1 MTNFKMLIINA
12 KENNRVCKP
21 LKPLRIYF
29 RPQDE
34 ISALIFFLA
43 HLRPSTIQCASL
55 DEITHPGIMNEETV
69 RDKIKRSDCWKLI
82 QEEFTNDF
90 FGFLDS
96 EANNEKCAFL
106 ENMLDAL
113 IKFYRKDNPQG
124 EDGEA
129 ILRPY
134 KVWKKIRK
142 LQGLVSIN
150 DIVTG
155 EPLPFF
161 IPRYQ
166 RGYRWTETQVKQ
178 FCEDIYQTPKGKW
191 NCIQPLVVKVSN
203 GRIEVIDG
211 QQRLTTIYLILKVLE
226 KGPGFTLEYETREK
240 SQEFLKEIGDE
251 SENESKDNIDFSR
264 MFAAYKAIKEFCE
277 KTDTDKKQFG
287 DNLLERTKFIWYEPE
302 GNEDSE
308 RLFSRLNTGK
318 IPLTDAELI
327 KATLLNKNN
336 FQGEKSSES
345 NEYVQRRQFEIAS
358 EWDDMENSLHDEAF
372 WCFLFDPVDKDRF
385 KGVRLDVIFELWARK
400 DDEYKKK
407 YEEIYG
413 EHAVWKAVDDKLNP
427 KKDDGKT
434 NESRGEGQ
442 DSEKSKTP
450 DERATAFWAEIRK
463 LYGTLQTWYRDPEI
477 YHYLGYLLCKEED
490 TIKMLVKYIGKWE
503 GGCTKKGASGIT
515 NTPIAIGKWEGRC
528 TKKEFVDKVLKK
540 EVKKDTEG
548 LADYINDSPNS
559 EGRFDYGEERVRPV
573 LLLHNVLTYLKRLQV
588 AGEQYDTLSPIRF
601 PFNLYKREDWDVEHI
616 ASRTP
621 NDLTDRTNQINW
633 LLAVYDFI
641 QDNKLRQNIEE
652 YVKKDSSDDN
662 DFANLK
668 NEILGKNKWLESQGE
683 NSDKDALANLV
694 LLDRRT
700 NRQYKNSIFPL
711 KRQWILAKERGEK
724 ITALKLNK
732 GKIDKETISFPDNAY
747 ILPCTKDVFTK
758 SYNEHM
764 DHGLEWTREDGKRYL
779 KRMKEIFDHFG
790 LLNEEQN

>member
-1 MTNFKMLIINA
+1 
-12 KENNRVCKP
+12 
-21 LKPLRIYF
+21 
-29 RPQDE
+29 
-34 ISALIFFLA
+34 
-43 HLRPSTIQCASL
+43 
-55 DEITHPGIMNEETV
+55 MNEEVTK
-69 RDKIKRSDCWKLI
+69 KIEKI
-82 QEEFTNDF
+82 QE
-90 FGFLDS
+90 
-96 EANNEKCAFL
+96 K
-106 ENMLDAL
+106 
-113 IKFYRKDNPQG
+113 
-124 EDGEA
+124 
-129 ILRPY
+129 
-134 KVWKKIRK
+134 
-142 LQGLVSIN
+142 GLVPIN

-166 RGYRWTETQVKQ
+166 RGYRWTKTQVEQ
-178 FCEDIYQTPKGKW
+178 FCEDIYQTPEGKW

-226 KGPGFTLEYETREK
+226 KGPGFSLKYETREE
-240 SQEFLKEIGDE
+240 SQKFLEEIGDE
-251 SENESKDNIDFSR
+251 SEDESKDNIDFSR
-264 MFAAYKAIKEFCE
+264 MFAAYKTITDFC
-277 KTDTDKKQFG
+277 KNNDKGRFET
-287 DNLLERTKFIWYEPE
+287 NLLERTKFIWYEPE

-336 FQGEKSSES
+336 FQGEKSSE
-345 NEYVQRRQFEIAS
+345 YVQRRQVEIAS

-477 YHYLGYLLCKEED
+477 YHYLGYLLCREVRSEKAID
-490 TIKMLVKYIGKWE
+490 MLVGYVKDWE
-503 GGCTKKGASGIT
+503 K
-515 NTPIAIGKWEGRC
+515 RC
-528 TKKEFVDKVLKK
+528 TKDLFVNDVLRPQVKTHLTRNPDMKEMKENDLKEFSYAEYDDAK
-540 EVKKDTEG
+540 
-548 LADYINDSPNS
+548 
-559 EGRFDYGEERVRPV
+559 RV
-573 LLLHNVLTYLKRLQV
+573 LLLHNVLTYLQRLKNTQ
-588 AGEQYDTLSPIRF
+588 EKYNTLSPVRF
-601 PFNLYKREDWDVEHI
+601 PFNLYKREKWDVEHI

-764 DHGLEWTREDGKRYL
+764 DHGLDWTDEDGTKYL
-779 KRMKEIFDHFG
+779 KEMANVFNSVLFKKDG
-790 LLNEEQN
+790 EQN

>member
-1 MTNFKMLIINA
+1 
-12 KENNRVCKP
+12 
-21 LKPLRIYF
+21 
-29 RPQDE
+29 
-34 ISALIFFLA
+34 
-43 HLRPSTIQCASL
+43 
-55 DEITHPGIMNEETV
+55 MNEEVT
-69 RDKIKRSDCWKLI
+69 KKLV
-82 QEEFTNDF
+82 
-90 FGFLDS
+90 
-96 EANNEKCAFL
+96 
-106 ENMLDAL
+106 
-113 IKFYRKDNPQG
+113 P
-124 EDGEA
+124 
-129 ILRPY
+129 
-134 KVWKKIRK
+134 
-142 LQGLVSIN
+142 IN

-166 RGYRWTETQVKQ
+166 RGYRWTKTQVEQ
-178 FCEDIYQTPKGKW
+178 FCEDIYQTPEGKW

-226 KGPGFTLEYETREK
+226 KGPGFSLKYETREK
-240 SQEFLKEIGDE
+240 SQEFLEEIGDE

-264 MFAAYKAIKEFCE
+264 MFAAYKTIKKFCE

-287 DNLLERTKFIWYEPE
+287 DNLLERTKFIWHEPE

-308 RLFSRLNTGK
+308 RFFSRLNTGK

-327 KATLLNKNN
+327 KATLLNRSN

-400 DDEYKKK
+400 AMADKYDEHQK
-407 YEEIYG
+407 IYG
-413 EHAVWKAVDDKLNP
+413 EHAVRKAVDDKLNP

-434 NESRGEGQ
+434 NGNGGEGQ

-477 YHYLGYLLCKEED
+477 YHYLGYLLCREVRSEKAID
-490 TIKMLVKYIGKWE
+490 MLVGYVKKWE
-503 GGCTKKGASGIT
+503 KECTKDLFVNNVLRPQVKT
-515 NTPIAIGKWEGRC
+515 HLTRNPDMKEM
-528 TKKEFVDKVLKK
+528 KENDLKEFSYAEYDDAKR
-540 EVKKDTEG
+540 
-548 LADYINDSPNS
+548 I
-559 EGRFDYGEERVRPV
+559 
-573 LLLHNVLTYLKRLQV
+573 LLLHNVLTYLQRLKNTQ
-588 AGEQYDTLSPIRF
+588 EKYNTLSPVRF
-601 PFNLYKREDWDVEHI
+601 PFNLYKREKWDVEHI

-621 NDLTDRTNQINW
+621 NDLIDRTNQINW
-633 LLAVYDFI
+633 LLAVYDSI
-641 QDNKLRQNIEE
+641 QDNELRQNIEE

-662 DFANLK
+662 DFKKLK
-668 NEILGKNKWLESQGE
+668 KEILEQNKWLESQGE
-683 NSDKDALANLV
+683 NSYKDTLANLV
-694 LLDRRT
+694 LLDQRT

-764 DHGLEWTREDGKRYL
+764 DHGLDWTDEDGTKYL
-779 KRMKEIFDHFG
+779 EEMANVFNSVLFKKDG
-790 LLNEEQN
+790 EQN

>member
-1 MTNFKMLIINA
+1 
-12 KENNRVCKP
+12 
-21 LKPLRIYF
+21 
-29 RPQDE
+29 
-34 ISALIFFLA
+34 
-43 HLRPSTIQCASL
+43 
-55 DEITHPGIMNEETV
+55 MNEEVTK
-69 RDKIKRSDCWKLI
+69 KIEKI
-82 QEEFTNDF
+82 QE
-90 FGFLDS
+90 
-96 EANNEKCAFL
+96 K
-106 ENMLDAL
+106 
-113 IKFYRKDNPQG
+113 
-124 EDGEA
+124 
-129 ILRPY
+129 
-134 KVWKKIRK
+134 
-142 LQGLVSIN
+142 GLVPIN

-166 RGYRWTETQVKQ
+166 RGYRWTKTQVEQ
-178 FCEDIYQTPKGKW
+178 FCEDIYQTPEGKW

-226 KGPGFTLEYETREK
+226 KGPGFSLKYETREK
-240 SQEFLKEIGDE
+240 SQKFLEEIGDE

-327 KATLLNKNN
+327 KATLLNRSN

-400 DDEYKKK
+400 AKADKYDEHQK
-407 YEEIYG
+407 IYG
-413 EHAVWKAVDDKLNP
+413 EHAVWKAVDDELNP
-427 KKDDGKT
+427 KKDDGNT
-434 NESRGEGQ
+434 NGNVGEAQ

-477 YHYLGYLLCKEED
+477 YHYLGYLLCREVRSRKAID
-490 TIKMLVKYIGKWE
+490 MLVGYVKDWE
-503 GGCTKKGASGIT
+503 K
-515 NTPIAIGKWEGRC
+515 RC
-528 TKKEFVDKVLKK
+528 TKDLFVNDVLRPQVKTHLTRNPDMKEMKENDLKEFSYAEYDDAK
-540 EVKKDTEG
+540 
-548 LADYINDSPNS
+548 
-559 EGRFDYGEERVRPV
+559 RV
-573 LLLHNVLTYLKRLQV
+573 LLLHNVLTYLQRLKNTQ
-588 AGEQYDTLSPIRF
+588 EKYNTLSPVRF
-601 PFNLYKREDWDVEHI
+601 PFNLYKREKWDVEHI

-764 DHGLEWTREDGKRYL
+764 DHGLDWTDEDGTKYL
-779 KRMKEIFDHFG
+779 KEMANVFNSVLFKKDG
-790 LLNEEQN
+790 EQN

>member
-1 MTNFKMLIINA
+1 MLITSA

-34 ISALIFFLA
+34 TSALIFFLA
-43 HLRPSTIQCASL
+43 HRRPSTIQCASL
-55 DEITHPGIMNEETV
+55 DEITHPGIMNEEVTK
-69 RDKIKRSDCWKLI
+69 KIEKI
-82 QEEFTNDF
+82 QE
-90 FGFLDS
+90 
-96 EANNEKCAFL
+96 K
-106 ENMLDAL
+106 
-113 IKFYRKDNPQG
+113 
-124 EDGEA
+124 
-129 ILRPY
+129 
-134 KVWKKIRK
+134 
-142 LQGLVSIN
+142 GLVPIN

-166 RGYRWTETQVKQ
+166 RGYRWTKTQVEQ
-178 FCEDIYQTPKGKW
+178 FCEDIYQTPEGKW
-191 NCIQPLVVKVSN
+191 NCIQPLVVKVRD

-226 KGPGFTLEYETREK
+226 KEPGFTLEYKTREK
-240 SQEFLKEIGDE
+240 SQEFLEEIGDE

-264 MFAAYKAIKEFCE
+264 MFAAYKTIKEFCE

-327 KATLLNKNN
+327 KATLLNRSN

-400 DDEYKKK
+400 AKANKYDEHQK
-407 YEEIYG
+407 IYG

-434 NESRGEGQ
+434 NRKGGEGQ

-477 YHYLGYLLCKEED
+477 YHYLGYLLCREVRSKETN
-490 TIKMLVKYIGKWE
+490 TINMLVKYIGKWE
-503 GGCTKKGASGIT
+503 G
-515 NTPIAIGKWEGRC
+515 RC
-528 TKKEFVDKVLKK
+528 TKDLFVNDELRPQVKTHLTRNPDMKEMKENDLKEFSYAEYDDAK
-540 EVKKDTEG
+540 
-548 LADYINDSPNS
+548 
-559 EGRFDYGEERVRPV
+559 RV
-573 LLLHNVLTYLKRLQV
+573 LLLHNVLTYLQRLKNTQ
-588 AGEQYDTLSPIRF
+588 EKYNTLSPVRF
-601 PFNLYKREDWDVEHI
+601 PFNLYKREKWDVEHI

-683 NSDKDALANLV
+683 NSYKDALANLV
-694 LLDRRT
+694 LLDQRT

-724 ITALKLNK
+724 ITASKLNK

-764 DHGLEWTREDGKRYL
+764 DHGLDWTDEDGTKYL
-779 KRMKEIFDHFG
+779 EEMANVFNSVLFKKDG
-790 LLNEEQN
+790 EQN

>member
-1 MTNFKMLIINA
+1 
-12 KENNRVCKP
+12 
-21 LKPLRIYF
+21 
-29 RPQDE
+29 
-34 ISALIFFLA
+34 
-43 HLRPSTIQCASL
+43 
-55 DEITHPGIMNEETV
+55 MNEEVTK
-69 RDKIKRSDCWKLI
+69 KIEKI
-82 QEEFTNDF
+82 QE
-90 FGFLDS
+90 
-96 EANNEKCAFL
+96 K
-106 ENMLDAL
+106 
-113 IKFYRKDNPQG
+113 
-124 EDGEA
+124 
-129 ILRPY
+129 
-134 KVWKKIRK
+134 
-142 LQGLVSIN
+142 GLVPIN

-166 RGYRWTETQVKQ
+166 RGYRWTKTQVEQ
-178 FCEDIYQTPKGKW
+178 FCEDIYQTPEGKW
-191 NCIQPLVVKVSN
+191 NCIQPLVVKVRD

-226 KGPGFTLEYETREK
+226 KEPGFTLEYKTREK
-240 SQEFLKEIGDE
+240 SQEFLEEIGDE

-264 MFAAYKAIKEFCE
+264 MFAAYKTIKEFCE

-287 DNLLERTKFIWYEPE
+287 DNLLEHTKFIWYEPE

-327 KATLLNKNN
+327 KATLLNRSN

-400 DDEYKKK
+400 AKANKYDEHQK
-407 YEEIYG
+407 IYG

-434 NESRGEGQ
+434 NRKGGEGQ

-477 YHYLGYLLCKEED
+477 YHYLGYLLCREVRSKETN
-490 TIKMLVKYIGKWE
+490 TINMLVEYIGEEWE
-503 GGCTKKGASGIT
+503 KK
-515 NTPIAIGKWEGRC
+515 RR
-528 TKKEFVDKVLKK
+528 TKKEFVDEVLRT
-540 EVKKDTEG
+540 EVKTHLKIDPKRNEMKE
-548 LADYINDSPNS
+548 NDLKEFSYA
-559 EGRFDYGEERVRPV
+559 EYDDAKRV
-573 LLLHNVLTYLKRLQV
+573 LLLHNVLTYLQRLKNTQ
-588 AGEQYDTLSPIRF
+588 EKYNTLSPVRF
-601 PFNLYKREDWDVEHI
+601 PFNLYKREKWDVEHI

-683 NSDKDALANLV
+683 NSYKDALANLV
-694 LLDRRT
+694 LLDQRT

-724 ITALKLNK
+724 ITASKLNK

-764 DHGLEWTREDGKRYL
+764 DHGLDWTDEDGTKYL
-779 KRMKEIFDHFG
+779 EEMANVFNSVLFKKDG
-790 LLNEEQN
+790 EQN

>member
-1 MTNFKMLIINA
+1 
-12 KENNRVCKP
+12 
-21 LKPLRIYF
+21 
-29 RPQDE
+29 
-34 ISALIFFLA
+34 
-43 HLRPSTIQCASL
+43 
-55 DEITHPGIMNEETV
+55 MNEEVTRLV
-69 RDKIKRSDCWKLI
+69 PI
-82 QEEFTNDF
+82 
-90 FGFLDS
+90 
-96 EANNEKCAFL
+96 NN
-106 ENMLDAL
+106 
-113 IKFYRKDNPQG
+113 
-124 EDGEA
+124 
-129 ILRPY
+129 
-134 KVWKKIRK
+134 
-142 LQGLVSIN
+142 
-150 DIVTG
+150 IVTG

-166 RGYRWTETQVKQ
+166 RGYRWTKTQVEQ
-178 FCEDIYQTPKGKW
+178 FCEDIYQTPEWKW
-191 NCIQPLVVKVSN
+191 NCIQPLVVKVRD

-226 KGPGFTLEYETREK
+226 KGPGFSLKYETREK
-240 SQEFLKEIGDE
+240 SQKFLEEIGDE

-264 MFAAYKAIKEFCE
+264 MFAVYKTIKKFCE

-327 KATLLNKNN
+327 KATLLNRSN

-358 EWDDMENSLHDEAF
+358 EWDDMENSLHDESF

-400 DDEYKKK
+400 AKAGKYDEHQK
-407 YEEIYG
+407 IYG
-413 EHAVWKAVDDKLNP
+413 EHAVWKAVDDELNP
-427 KKDDGKT
+427 KKDDEKT
-434 NESRGEGQ
+434 DENGGEGQ
-442 DSEKSKTP
+442 DPEKSKAP

-477 YHYLGYLLCKEED
+477 YHYLGYLLCREVRSEKAN
-490 TIKMLVKYIGKWE
+490 TINMLVKYIREWKGGCTKKDIAAKINADGNIGKWE
-503 GGCTKKGASGIT
+503 GGCTKDLFVNNVLRPQVKT
-515 NTPIAIGKWEGRC
+515 HLTRNPDMKEM
-528 TKKEFVDKVLKK
+528 KENDLKEFSYAEYDDAK
-540 EVKKDTEG
+540 
-548 LADYINDSPNS
+548 
-559 EGRFDYGEERVRPV
+559 RV
-573 LLLHNVLTYLKRLQV
+573 LLLHNVLTYLQRLKNTQ
-588 AGEQYDTLSPIRF
+588 EKYDTLSPVRF
-601 PFNLYKREDWDVEHI
+601 PFNLYKREKWDVEHI

-633 LLAVYDFI
+633 LLAVYDSI
-641 QDNKLRQNIEE
+641 QDNELRQNIEE

-662 DFANLK
+662 DFKKLK
-668 NEILGKNKWLESQGE
+668 KEILEQNKWLESQGE
-683 NSDKDALANLV
+683 NSYKDALANLV
-694 LLDRRT
+694 LLDQRT

-724 ITALKLNK
+724 ITASKLNK

-764 DHGLEWTREDGKRYL
+764 DHGLEWTDEDGTNYL
-779 KRMKEIFDHFG
+779 KEMANVFNSVLFKKD
-790 LLNEEQN
+790 EEQN

>member
-1 MTNFKMLIINA
+1 
-12 KENNRVCKP
+12 
-21 LKPLRIYF
+21 
-29 RPQDE
+29 
-34 ISALIFFLA
+34 
-43 HLRPSTIQCASL
+43 
-55 DEITHPGIMNEETV
+55 MNEETV
-69 RDKIKRSDCWKLI
+69 RDKIKRSNCWKLI
-82 QEEFTNDF
+82 QEEFNNDF
-90 FGFLDS
+90 LGFLDS
-96 EANNEKCAFL
+96 EANKEYAFL

-124 EDGEA
+124 EDEEA

-142 LQGLVSIN
+142 LQGLVPIN

-178 FCEDIYQTPKGKW
+178 FCEDIYQTPEGKW

-226 KGPGFTLEYETREK
+226 REPGFTLEYETREK
-240 SQEFLKEIGDE
+240 SQEFLEEIGDE

-264 MFAAYKAIKEFCE
+264 MFAAYKTITDFCR
-277 KTDTDKKQFG
+277 DNDKGRFET
-287 DNLLERTKFIWYEPE
+287 NFLEHTKFIWYEPE

-400 DDEYKKK
+400 EDKYDEK
-407 YEEIYG
+407 YG
-413 EHAVWKAVDDKLNP
+413 EHAVWKAVDDELNP
-427 KKDDGKT
+427 KKDDGNT
-434 NESRGEGQ
+434 NGNGGEGQ
-442 DSEKSKTP
+442 DPEKSKAP

-477 YHYLGYLLCKEED
+477 YHYLGYLLCREED
-490 TIKMLVKYIGKWE
+490 TIKMLVGYVEDWE
-503 GGCTKKGASGIT
+503 EKGCTKK
-515 NTPIAIGKWEGRC
+515 K
-528 TKKEFVDKVLKK
+528 FVDKVLKGKVK
-540 EVKKDTEG
+540 EDTKG
-548 LADYINDSPNS
+548 LAKYINDILEGSPNS

-616 ASRTP
+616 ASQSGDNLDNP
-621 NDLTDRTNQINW
+621 KSINEW
-633 LLAVYDFI
+633 LASICWTLCTRM
-641 QDNKLRQNIEE
+641 DNHPKDGDSNSREEQTINIDIEE
-652 YVKKDSSDDN
+652 LKRSEEEKSEVIGHIITYLQSKENEKENKEALDGIKKLYKEGEARDSLD
-662 DFANLK
+662 
-668 NEILGKNKWLESQGE
+668 
-683 NSDKDALANLV
+683 NLV
-694 LLDRRT
+694 LLDKNT
-700 NRQYKNSIFPL
+700 NRAYKNAVFPL
-711 KRQWILAKERGEK
+711 KRRWILYKERGEK
-724 ITALKLNK
+724 VEPLTVKIEEDKLQVELKPSKK
-732 GKIDKETISFPDNAY
+732 GSSSY

>member
-43 HLRPSTIQCASL
+43 HRRPSTIQCSSL
-55 DEITHPGIMNEETV
+55 NEITHPEIMNEETV

-178 FCEDIYQTPKGKW
+178 FCEDIYQTPEGKW

-226 KGPGFTLEYETREK
+226 KEPGFSLKYETREK
-240 SQEFLKEIGDE
+240 SQEFLEEIGDE

-264 MFAAYKAIKEFCE
+264 MFAAYKTIKEFCE

-287 DNLLERTKFIWYEPE
+287 DNLLEHTKFIWYEPE

-327 KATLLNKNN
+327 KATLLNRSN

-400 DDEYKKK
+400 DEEYKKK

-413 EHAVWKAVDDKLNP
+413 EHAVRKAVDDKLNP

-434 NESRGEGQ
+434 NRKGGEGQ

-477 YHYLGYLLCKEED
+477 YHYLGYLLCREVRSKETN
-490 TIKMLVKYIGKWE
+490 TINMLVKYIGKWE
-503 GGCTKKGASGIT
+503 G
-515 NTPIAIGKWEGRC
+515 RC
-528 TKKEFVDKVLKK
+528 TKDLFVNDELRPQVKTHLTRNPDMKEMKENDLKEFSYAEYDDAK
-540 EVKKDTEG
+540 
-548 LADYINDSPNS
+548 
-559 EGRFDYGEERVRPV
+559 RV
-573 LLLHNVLTYLKRLQV
+573 LLLHNVLTYLQRLKNTQ
-588 AGEQYDTLSPIRF
+588 EKYNTLSPVRF
-601 PFNLYKREDWDVEHI
+601 PFNLYKREKWDVEHI

-683 NSDKDALANLV
+683 NSYKDALANLV
-694 LLDRRT
+694 LLDQRT

-724 ITALKLNK
+724 ITASKLNK

-764 DHGLEWTREDGKRYL
+764 DHGLDWTDEDGTKYL
-779 KRMKEIFDHFG
+779 EEMANVFNSVLFKKDG
-790 LLNEEQN
+790 EQN

>member
-1 MTNFKMLIINA
+1 
-12 KENNRVCKP
+12 
-21 LKPLRIYF
+21 
-29 RPQDE
+29 
-34 ISALIFFLA
+34 
-43 HLRPSTIQCASL
+43 
-55 DEITHPGIMNEETV
+55 MNEEVT
-69 RDKIKRSDCWKLI
+69 KEIEKI
-82 QEEFTNDF
+82 QE
-90 FGFLDS
+90 
-96 EANNEKCAFL
+96 K
-106 ENMLDAL
+106 
-113 IKFYRKDNPQG
+113 
-124 EDGEA
+124 
-129 ILRPY
+129 
-134 KVWKKIRK
+134 
-142 LQGLVSIN
+142 GLVPIN

-166 RGYRWTETQVKQ
+166 RGYRWTKTQVEQ
-178 FCEDIYQTPKGKW
+178 FCEDIYQTPEGKW

-240 SQEFLKEIGDE
+240 SQKFLEEIGDE

-264 MFAAYKAIKEFCE
+264 MFAAYETIKEFCE

-287 DNLLERTKFIWYEPE
+287 DNLLERTKFIWHEPE

-327 KATLLNKNN
+327 KATLLNRSN

-345 NEYVQRRQFEIAS
+345 NEYVQRRQFEIAA

-400 DDEYKKK
+400 EGKYDEK
-407 YEEIYG
+407 YG
-413 EHAVWKAVDDKLNP
+413 EHAVWKAVDDELNP
-427 KKDDGKT
+427 KKDDGNT
-434 NESRGEGQ
+434 NGNGGEGQ
-442 DSEKSKTP
+442 DPEKSKAP

-477 YHYLGYLLCKEED
+477 YHYLGYLLCREVRSKETN
-490 TIKMLVKYIGKWE
+490 TINMLVKYIGEWE
-503 GGCTKKGASGIT
+503 GGCTKKEFVDKVRKGGGC
-515 NTPIAIGKWEGRC
+515 PQGQGGC
-528 TKKEFVDKVLKK
+528 TKKEFVDKVLKGKVK
-540 EVKKDTEG
+540 EDTKG
-548 LADYINDSPNS
+548 LAEYINDILEGSPNS
-559 EGRFDYGEERVRPV
+559 EGRFDYGEEKVRPV

-616 ASRTP
+616 ASQSGD
-621 NDLTDRTNQINW
+621 NLDDSKSINEW
-633 LLAVYDFI
+633 LASICWTLYTRM
-641 QDNKLRQNIEE
+641 DNNSKENASNSCGEQTINNNIEE
-652 YVKKDSSDDN
+652 
-662 DFANLK
+662 LK
-668 NEILGKNKWLESQGE
+668 TCGKGKLIEDIIEYLQSKE
-683 NSDKDALANLV
+683 NGKENKDAWDRIQGDADIKGLCEEGEARDSLDNLV
-694 LLDRRT
+694 LLDKNT
-700 NRQYKNSIFPL
+700 NRAYKNAVFPL
-711 KRQWILAKERGEK
+711 KRRWILYKERGEK
-724 ITALKLNK
+724 VEPLTVKIKEGKLQVELKPSK
-732 GKIDKETISFPDNAY
+732 TGSSSY

-764 DHGLEWTREDGKRYL
+764 DHGLKWTREDGKSYL